1 MIQKKISIIKE
12 NGLDKKF
19 LVPLSDQIM
28 QEDGE
33 GVDYLNYKN
42 YKLLA
47 FDLKKVEGNGD

>member
-1 MIQKKISIIKE
+1 M
-12 NGLDKKF
+12 DKKF